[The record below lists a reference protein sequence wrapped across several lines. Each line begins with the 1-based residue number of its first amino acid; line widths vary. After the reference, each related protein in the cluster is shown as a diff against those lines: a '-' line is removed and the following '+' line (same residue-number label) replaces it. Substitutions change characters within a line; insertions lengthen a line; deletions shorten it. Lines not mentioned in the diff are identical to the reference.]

1 MEFLTETK
9 LPHHMGQ
16 MINKAVKERKML
28 ISDFA
33 KAIHC
38 SRTNIY
44 SIFKRQ
50 SIDIERLKQIA
61 DVLKLDVLDFITAG
75 KENSHKCIA
84 VIEINSENLERLLNK
99 QDLICLK
106 SWRMNEG
113 LINTHE
119 VQSLAV

>member
-1 MEFLTETK
+1 MEFLADTK
-9 LPHHMGQ
+9 PHHMGKK
-16 MINKAVKERKML
+16 IRLAVKERKML

-61 DVLKLDVLDFITAG
+61 DVLKLDLLDFISAE
-75 KENSHKCIA
+75 KENSYKCIA
-84 VIEINSENLERLLNK
+84 VVEIDSENLERLLDK
-99 QDLICLK
+99 RDLICLK

-113 LINTHE
+113 FINTHE
-119 VQSLAV
+119 TQSHAV